1 MPASQHFATH
11 PALPG
16 RDNSFLMSGV
26 ESIRSD
32 ASSEASIPTDPPG
45 CSPRQRPHANG
56 FRVFLTT
63 LAKPQQTPMRYLAF
77 LIFCGLTGSLGWYL
91 YEASVA
97 STETEPKA
105 KEAEIVAVEAV
116 AVRRQLVEEHIELVG
131 SLEPRAEVVIRSRV
145 DGYLNRLPYD
155 LGDRVEADDVVVE
168 LDNEDTQ
175 ELVARAEAAQKVAE
189 AQLVAQQAREQ
200 QAARE
205 VKRLE
210 KLSKSGVSTE
220 QEMDEAVA
228 VWDVAR
234 AELKLEEARV
244 NQARSDLERARITL
258 EELTIETP
266 LSGYVAERNAEV
278 GDLARAEDVL
288 LRIVDLNTVR
298 TEAAVVERDYEK
310 VRVGQAA
317 RIEVDTYEDQGFFG
331 TVVRKAPVLDPDTR
345 TGRIYIEVENRKLK
359 LKPGMHARVSI
370 VASSHDAMV
379 VPLSAILER
388 DDREFVFAV
397 DPASGTARRQFI
409 RTGIRTLDAVEVLG
423 GVASDAQV
431 VTIGSRMIAEGT
443 LLEVT
448 LTDWE
453 RPPAT
458 AFVASEAAAS
468 AASAD

>member
-1 MPASQHFATH
+1 
-11 PALPG
+11 
-16 RDNSFLMSGV
+16 
-26 ESIRSD
+26 
-32 ASSEASIPTDPPG
+32 
-45 CSPRQRPHANG
+45 
-56 FRVFLTT
+56 
-63 LAKPQQTPMRYLAF
+63 MRYLAF
-77 LIFCGLTGSLGWYL
+77 LIFCGLTGSVGWYL
-91 YEASVA
+91 YQDSVA
-97 STETEPKA
+97 STETEPKQ
-105 KEAEIVAVEAV
+105 KEAEVVAVEAV

-145 DGYLNRLPYD
+145 NGYLNKLPFD
-155 LGDRVEADDVVVE
+155 LGDRVEADNVVVE

-175 ELVARAEAAQKVAE
+175 ELVARAEAAEKVAE
-189 AQLVAQQAREQ
+189 TQLVAQQAREQ

-205 VKRLE
+205 VRRLE
-210 KLSKSGVSTE
+210 KLSESGVSTE
-220 QEMDEAVA
+220 QEMDAAVA
-228 VWDVAR
+228 VWDVAK

-298 TEAAVVERDYEK
+298 TEASVVERDYEK

-317 RIEVDTYEDQGFFG
+317 RIEVDTYEDQAFFG

-345 TGRIYIEVENRKLK
+345 TGRIYIEIDNRSLK

-370 VASSHDAMV
+370 VASSHDATV
-379 VPLSAILER
+379 VPMSAILER

-409 RTGIRTLDAVEVLG
+409 RTGIRMLDAVEILNG
-423 GVASDAQV
+423 LTSDTQV
-431 VTIGSRMIAEGT
+431 ITIGSRMIAEGT
-443 LLEVT
+443 QLDVT
-448 LTDWE
+448 VANWKL
-453 RPPAT
+453 PPAT
-458 AFVASEAAAS
+458 AMVASDPDS
-468 AASAD
+468 GSASAD